1 MDMSKALFAVPHRK
15 DICNPVVK
23 QSNDELG
30 MIWNKEKIFLLKHLY
45 DISEH

>member
-1 MDMSKALFAVPHRK
+1 MDTGNVLFPVLHRK

-23 QSNDELG
+23 QRRDYLG
-30 MIWNKEKIFLLKHLY
+30 MTWNKENTFLLKYLY